1 MTFNQESNIYSDF
14 VITSWWSVKLFKK
27 ACIYLN
33 TYLKKKKD
41 LCYCSCLQMETGL
54 TEEATPGEN
63 TKCFLWSVWHLHAS
77 RKDNFQNP
85 VMKNSYLSS
94 STLQ

>member
-1 MTFNQESNIYSDF
+1 
-14 VITSWWSVKLFKK
+14 
-27 ACIYLN
+27 
-33 TYLKKKKD
+33 
-41 LCYCSCLQMETGL
+41 METGL